1 LEKVTAAWGANQDE
15 IEVEF
20 EMRYH
25 AAIGRDVDGLVD
37 PSDVE

>member
-1 LEKVTAAWGANQDE
+1 MAVGCNCSTHQDE
-15 IEVEF
+15 IEIEL

-25 AAIGRDVDGLVD
+25 AAIGGDVDGLFD